1 MNKVD
6 IFIQLNGK
14 FFEVER
20 IAEIRRSLEELSDL
34 ELDHFMALDLKNPTV
49 VFMLSLFFGLLG
61 LDRFI
66 LGNFFLG
73 LGKLLISL
81 FNLGSPA
88 FMIFWLW
95 HLIDLFC
102 ISSATK
108 EANFRAF
115 KKLLLKLKEYEKKS
129 QDGEKIKNTS
139 SPVEKWFLLQL
150 RDQRMF
156 QQRLKEQREAKNK
169 RD

>member
-20 IAEIRRSLEELSDL
+20 IREIRSSLEELSDL
-34 ELDHFMALDLKNPTV
+34 ELDHFMALGYKDPLTI
-49 VFMLSLFFGLLG
+49 FLLSFFFGVLG

-81 FNLGSPA
+81 FSLGSPA

-108 EANFRAF
+108 KANFRAF
-115 KKLLLKLKEYEKKS
+115 KKPLLKFKEYQKLSEY
-129 QDGEKIKNTS
+129 DEEIKNTFN
-139 SPVEKWFLLQL
+139 PVEKWFLLE
-150 RDQRMF
+150 
-156 QQRLKEQREAKNK
+156 LKKQREDKNAKVE
-169 RD
+169 